1 MARNRSKRSL
11 LILLP
16 ALALASW
23 LVSPP
28 SARASEADDLT
39 RTVLDQ
45 YAAGN
50 YQSAIP
56 LAQRALELEEKAWG
70 PDHPNVATA
79 LNNLASLYRYS
90 GQPAV
95 AESLYRRALDIDER
109 AFGPA
114 HAQVARDLS
123 NLASLYYSQKRYAD
137 AKPLYQ
143 WALAT
148 DEKALGPDHPDV
160 ATDLNNLA
168 ALYESQNRHGDAQ
181 PLRERARA
189 IQENQN
195 RFTQI
200 ANKVSPTLSPTPPAQ
215 APAARVGPVAA
226 GTPPSPA
233 PPKTRVLAPSSEQPL
248 SCEATGAEA
257 SRGIEDFL
265 PWPPPKGSDGEDV
278 TARVLNAIGP
288 KQDILLGD
296 INDFLSRKFSSVK
309 LPPSAYF
316 STPDHKGYA
325 AVTRLEQI
333 DDDGRRLEG
342 NAGFS
347 KELSGSGNFLWRF
360 FSGLVTLP
368 EGHFRLLVAFV
379 TPDSIDTRYSSDPV
393 TLEVTDRWI
402 SKGCDD
408 LPTELAKLSFTS
420 NYKVFL
426 RVYQIASR
434 GADSHLVSKAEAI
447 PLAKD
452 LLVLGINLD
461 DPK

>member
-16 ALALASW
+16 ALAFASW
-23 LVSPP
+23 FVSPP
-28 SARASEADDLT
+28 GARSGEADDLT

-56 LAQRALELEEKAWG
+56 MAQHALELEEKARG
-70 PDHPNVATA
+70 PDHPDVATA
-79 LNNLASLYRYS
+79 LNNLASLYRYA

-137 AKPLYQ
+137 AEPLYK

-160 ATDLNNLA
+160 ATDLSNLA
-168 ALYESQNRHGDAQ
+168 GLYESQNRSADAR
-181 PLRERARA
+181 PLRERALA
-189 IQENQN
+189 IREKQEPL
-195 RFTQI
+195 TQI
-200 ANKVSPTLSPTPPAQ
+200 KTEKSRDLSPALSSE
-215 APAARVGPVAA
+215 APAARVGPVAEA
-226 GTPPSPA
+226 APPSPA
-233 PPKTRVLAPSSEQPL
+233 PANTRILAPSSEQPL
-248 SCEATGAEA
+248 SCEATDAEP

-265 PWPPPKGSDGEDV
+265 PWPPPKGSDGEEITSSVLKAIHVPQKDV
-278 TARVLNAIGP
+278 R
-288 KQDILLGD
+288 LGD
-296 INDFLSRKFSSVK
+296 IDKLLRQRLKLVK
-309 LPPSAYF
+309 LPPAAYF
-316 STPDHKGYA
+316 TTKEHNGYA

-333 DDDGRRLEG
+333 DANGRRVDGDLPE
-342 NAGFS
+342 
-347 KELSGSGNFLWRF
+347 SGNILWRF

-379 TPDSIDTRYSSDPV
+379 TPDPIDTRYSAEPV
-393 TLEVTDRWI
+393 TKEVADRWI

-408 LPTELAKLSFTS
+408 LPAELARLSFTS
-420 NYKVFL
+420 NYRVFL

-434 GADSHLVSKAEAI
+434 GADSHLVDKAEAI
-447 PLAKD
+447 PLSED
-452 LLVLGINLD
+452 LLALGLQPD
-461 DPK
+461 DQK